1 MPNFFDQAL
10 GFMAHFVPSDSMG
23 LIRTVLSDLITS
35 NRRFTLSFGLL
46 GTLWTCSRGFAA
58 AIDALN
64 MTYKVRDDR
73 PLWKTGLL
81 SIGLAL
87 TTGFL
92 ALVAVS
98 VMVMGP
104 QFGAWLAVAKS

>member
-23 LIRTVLSDLITS
+23 LIRTVFSDVITS

-46 GTLWTCSRGFAA
+46 GTLWTCSRGFVA

-64 MTYKVRDDR
+64 MTYKVTDNR
-73 PLWKTGLL
+73 PLWKPALL
-81 SIGLAL
+81 SIGLPL